1 MKGCSEDLCLNHTDP
16 SLARPLRLLNPSLG
30 FGGTWVSS
38 VCVYMCKLFFLLK
51 TKQRNE
57 TAQLHRLPYMRF
69 RLHDIKGRVLLLE

>member
-1 MKGCSEDLCLNHTDP
+1 MKGSSEDLCLNHTDP
-16 SLARPLRLLNPSLG
+16 SLARPLRLLNPLLG

-51 TKQRNE
+51 QRNE

-69 RLHDIKGRVLLLE
+69 RLYDRKGRVLLLE